1 MTSGLLCS
9 DTVPLRK
16 VTITRSVSTNYNYV
30 SVKTT
35 TDAVAVNPLRETV
48 EMKENTS
55 YGPVK
60 VQSQTATQ
68 EPVYD
73 VADTIQPRESVRTAG
88 NVAYRHV
95 GP

>member
-1 MTSGLLCS
+1 MGVVISPTKS
-9 DTVPLRK
+9 
-16 VTITRSVSTNYNYV
+16 

-35 TDAVAVNPLRETV
+35 TGTVTLNPLRETV

-60 VQSQTATQ
+60 AQSQTATQ
-68 EPVYD
+68 EPVYEL
-73 VADTIQPRESVRTAG
+73 ADTIQPREVVRTAG
-88 NVAYRHV
+88 NVAYGHV